1 VEPSHE
7 LIDRPQARIPLWVTI
22 VAVLG
27 GFLASNVIALV
38 ILAAHHNVTSSLN
51 SSTAIGVEELGLW
64 IFFIGGAGYASH
76 RYLSGRLRDDFG
88 LHVQLWPDL
97 PLGLLVGALCQLV
110 VVPVLYLPFE
120 IGNPS
125 FSKSL
130 SQPAQFLIGSGRN
143 GGELI
148 VAAVVV
154 VGAPI
159 VEELFFRGLV
169 LQSVLGRFRDGGSR
183 VARTTAIIVS
193 AAVFALVHFE
203 PLQFL
208 GLVAVGVIL
217 GYAKVRSNRLGLSI
231 FIHAGFN
238 LVAFVALVSTAVI
251 R

>member
-1 VEPSHE
+1 MDESPEP
-7 LIDRPQARIPLWVTI
+7 IDRPHTRIPLWVMI

-38 ILAAHHNVTSSLN
+38 ILAAHHNATSSLN
-51 SSTAIGVEELGLW
+51 SSTAIGVEEIGLW
-64 IFFIGGAGYASH
+64 IFFIGAAGYASH
-76 RYLSGRLRDDFG
+76 RYLSGRLREDYG
-88 LHVQLWPDL
+88 LHVRLWPDL
-97 PLGLLVGALCQLV
+97 PLGLLIGALCQLV
-110 VVPVLYLPFE
+110 IVPLLYLPFE
-120 IGNPS
+120 LSNPS
-125 FSKSL
+125 ISKSL
-130 SQPAQFLIGSGRN
+130 SQPAKFLIGSGRN

-169 LQSVLGRFRDGGSR
+169 LQSILGRFRDISTR
-183 VARTTAIIVS
+183 VARATAIVVS
-193 AAVFALVHFE
+193 AVVFALVHFE

-208 GLVAVGVIL
+208 GLVVVGLIL
-217 GYAKVRSNRLGLSI
+217 GYAKMRTRRLGLAI

-238 LVAFVALVSTAVI
+238 LVAFVALVSTATI